1 MARETQD
8 VEGVMV
14 EGNFFCGVVGGV
26 AGIEDQVSMVMVVM
40 MMMRTPYN
48 AVYGSR
54 DGSGCPW

>member
-26 AGIEDQVSMVMVVM
+26 AGIEGQVVHGDGSDDI
-40 MMMRTPYN
+40 MRTPYN
-48 AVYGSR
+48 VVYRSR